1 MSNREPAPLG
11 AASGSVRIPKT
22 AELVAA
28 RLRTEIVRGQLKE
41 GDTLPPETTLMEEF
55 CVSRPTLREAYRLL
69 EAESLIQLK
78 RGARGGA
85 VVSVPDI
92 SVAARYVGLILQ
104 MSGTTLDEIYSA
116 RMVFEPTCARLFTER
131 RTDNDLDD
139 LRACID
145 RMCDITEEDLKTN
158 RAPEIWAE
166 LTGSF
171 QSIITERCGN
181 NALSV
186 QAGVLR
192 DIVTTHQK
200 SALDRGARRKGTW
213 PAYRRNLRS
222 YEKFVSIVAVGDG
235 VAAEEHWAAHL
246 RSVGKILFSGGVGRA
261 SIVELFS

>member
-1 MSNREPAPLG
+1 MSNREPASLG

-55 CVSRPTLREAYRLL
+55 GVSRPTLREAYRLL

-92 SVAARYVGLILQ
+92 SVASRYVGLILQ
-104 MSGTTLDEIYSA
+104 MSGTTVDEIHAA
-116 RMVFEPTCARLFTER
+116 RAIFEPACARLFTER
-131 RTDNDLDD
+131 RTDADLDE
-139 LRACID
+139 LRACVD
-145 RMCDITEEDLKTN
+145 RMREVTEEDLNSN
-158 RAPEIWAE
+158 RAPEMWAT
-166 LTGSF
+166 LIGRF
-171 QSIITERCGN
+171 QSTITERCGN

-192 DIVTTHQK
+192 DIVATHQRH
-200 SALDRGARRKGTW
+200 ALERGAQRAGTW
-213 PAYRRNLRS
+213 PVFRRHLRS
-222 YEKFVSIVAVGDG
+222 CEKLVDIIASGDG
-235 VAAEEHWAAHL
+235 AAAEEHWAAHL
-246 RSVGKILFSGGVGRA
+246 RSVGKILFGRGAGGA
-261 SIVELFS
+261 PIVELFG

>member
-1 MSNREPAPLG
+1 MSNREAASLG
-11 AASGSVRIPKT
+11 ATSGSVRIPKT
-22 AELVAA
+22 AELVAD

-55 CVSRPTLREAYRLL
+55 GVSRPTLREAYRLL

-104 MSGTTLDEIYSA
+104 MSGTTLDEIHTA
-116 RMVFEPTCARLFTER
+116 RIIFEPACARLFTER

-145 RMCDITEEDLKTN
+145 RMRDVTEEDLKSN
-158 RAPEIWAE
+158 GAPEMWAE

-192 DIVTTHQK
+192 DIVRTHQR
-200 SALDRGARRKGTW
+200 SALDRGSRREGTW

-222 YEKFVSIVAVGDG
+222 YEKFVGIVAIGDG
-235 VAAEEHWAAHL
+235 AAAEEHWAAHL
-246 RSVGKILFSGGVGRA
+246 RSVGKILFGRGA
-261 SIVELFS
+261 GRTSIVELFG